1 MARARRRK
9 NGRFMKSNSPTRR
22 RRRIARRASTN
33 AAPRRRR
40 RARRNFYSAG
50 VLTNAPRRR
59 RRARHNPARRAR
71 RHYRRNP
78 SFLGFEMPQ
87 WDAVVFTGAGLVVPS
102 IAASQIIKFIPASF
116 ATNPIVL
123 WLVKV
128 ISVIAPSMLV
138 RKFVS
143 TRAGNFMLV
152 GGAANVVLDAVKT
165 YLPGVI
171 PGLGSQPLLGQYSGM
186 GSYFDR
192 GAPVAL
198 PFNTQRAANG
208 MPRIIAT
215 TPDRLDPAGRF

>member
-1 MARARRRK
+1 MARLRRRS

-22 RRRIARRASTN
+22 RRRRTVRARVN
-33 AAPRRRR
+33 APRRRR

-50 VLTNAPRRR
+50 VLTNPRRR
-59 RRARHNPARRAR
+59 RRARHNPIR
-71 RHYRRNP
+71 RHRRHARRNP
-78 SFLGFEMPQ
+78 SFLGFEMPPM
-87 WDAVVFTGAGLVVPS
+87 DAVLFTGAGLIVPS
-102 IAASQIIKFIPASF
+102 IAASQIMKFVPASM

-128 ISVIAPSMLV
+128 VSVIAPSMLV
-138 RKFVS
+138 RKFIS

-152 GGAANVVLDAVKT
+152 GGAANIVLDAVKT

-171 PGLGSQPLLGQYSGM
+171 PGVGYQPLLGQYGSGM

-198 PFNTQRAANG
+198 PFPSSRRSVQVAAIGAN
-208 MPRIIAT
+208 
-215 TPDRLDPAGRF
+215 TPDRLDPSGRF